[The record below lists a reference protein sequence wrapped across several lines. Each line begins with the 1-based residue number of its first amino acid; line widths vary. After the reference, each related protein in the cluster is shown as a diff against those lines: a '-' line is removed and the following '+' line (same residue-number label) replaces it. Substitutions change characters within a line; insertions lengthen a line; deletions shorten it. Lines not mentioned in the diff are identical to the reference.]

1 MSENNEPTRR
11 GFLKSTAAVGAAGLA
26 ATQGFAS
33 SAPATSD
40 AAADYLRQYA
50 VPRETIDRF
59 LDPTARVWAKY
70 DPTYGYLLRDA
81 FLRDGVDGAR
91 TLGRYT
97 QDGPRRQ
104 VNFTDE
110 PCRINTYGDSFTQG
124 HQVSDGETW
133 QEVLAAHFCEPIR
146 NYGIGGFG
154 VYQAYRRML
163 ENEAT
168 ENGADHLVLNIWG
181 DDHHRSVYSC
191 RWLSFPTSILSGM
204 TGAMYHANPWVHAR
218 LDPNTDELL
227 EKPNACPNEES
238 LYGLCDGDWLVDT
251 FANDPII
258 HVLIAIHH
266 GKVSDRAV
274 LEQVA
279 SQAGVETLDFSS
291 EDATRVTGR
300 QILNTYAVKVGTKI
314 IDAANAFATANGKR
328 LFVLLSHPSGSVWR
342 HCAKKTASDAGEHD
356 WHPEW
361 FRQHLRDTG
370 VPFVDTVEA
379 HVEDFQ
385 RFSGTAREYVDRYY
399 IGHYTPT
406 GNHFF
411 AYAVKDQLAQWLD
424 PPPPAYADNGHETLI
439 RFEGYLPE

>member
-411 AYAVKDQLAQWLD
+411 AYAVTAQLAPWLD